1 MCEITGGQGDGRG
14 RGERRG
20 RRGEKEFMGKAAN
33 APKVV
38 NRERDEGDAL
48 IIKSANVLGTV
59 RCVGGA
65 AVQF

>member
-1 MCEITGGQGDGRG
+1 V
-14 RGERRG
+14 
-20 RRGEKEFMGKAAN
+20 GKSAD

-48 IIKSANVLGTV
+48 IIKSANDLGAV

-65 AVQF
+65 AVEF